1 MSESSHSPYKMFT
14 MNTDHVCQGFFDE
27 YNGSKTYTNLPA
39 QMLPVSYMPNG
50 YIDIVKKAT
59 VSPGNTFGSTIY
71 GKLSPKIIDIDVEY
85 DWTVASHLLNSEHD
99 VLTHGLDRQTHIGN

>member
-1 MSESSHSPYKMFT
+1 M
-14 MNTDHVCQGFFDE
+14 CQGFFDE